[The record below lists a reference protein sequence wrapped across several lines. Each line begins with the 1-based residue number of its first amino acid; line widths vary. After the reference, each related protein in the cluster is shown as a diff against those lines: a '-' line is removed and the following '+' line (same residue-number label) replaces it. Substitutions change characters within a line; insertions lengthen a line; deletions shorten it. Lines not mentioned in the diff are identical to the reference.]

1 MERQGRSRQ
10 TAGLCCNRP
19 YRNFYT
25 QLLQAVSDLR
35 DDDSIYSNEK
45 ALLLMF
51 NKAEGIQNFNG
62 SGLERSTEQSKQ
74 ELIR

>member
-1 MERQGRSRQ
+1 M
-10 TAGLCCNRP
+10 
-19 YRNFYT
+19 
-25 QLLQAVSDLR
+25 SDLR

-51 NKAEGIQNFNG
+51 DKAEGIQNFNG